1 MARGFSR
8 NLADIIYSMDAE
20 EHNDTN
26 PIIQGIVD
34 EVKSSGVSPSLTLST
49 MLVLDSAAEMFAD
62 DLDRTMTFQGRE
74 GSIHAE
80 DEILDSLLPYEGD
93 GMRRM
98 MDSILSLIGSEWR
111 FSGFVRRGSDTEA
124 DKRDWLDVSVRMT
137 GPGGD
142 SVVPV
147 NIKATHGGT
156 ADNLCSWM
164 AYDYAVIGDD
174 SPAKSFNAHARKMK
188 RLGGILDDAS
198 ENDYFVWTFFK
209 DDRQRLTGG
218 HESGSLLAS
227 RPGIDLRFNNAQSL
241 PIQMFHGHDDL
252 PEKLEYM
259 KKPIRERRLALE
271 RWMMGNISRVSH
283 SRGDKADG
291 IIRML
296 DEEP

>member
-1 MARGFSR
+1 MSA
-8 NLADIIYSMDAE
+8 AE
-20 EHNDTN
+20 ECDESDSNLHDM
-26 PIIQGIVD
+26 VD

-49 MLVLDSAAEMFAD
+49 MLVLDAAAETFAD

-80 DEILDSLLPYEGD
+80 DEILGRLLPYEGD

-98 MDSILSLIGSEWR
+98 MDSILALVGSEWR

-137 GPGGD
+137 GPSGD
-142 SVVPV
+142 AIVPV

-174 SPAKSFNAHARKMK
+174 SPAKSFNAHARKMR

-198 ENDYFVWTFFK
+198 ENDYLVWTFFK
-209 DDRQRLTGG
+209 DEGQRLTGK

-227 RPGIDLRFNNAQSL
+227 RPDIDLRFNDAQSL
-241 PIQMFHGHDDL
+241 PIQMFHGRDDL
-252 PEKLEYM
+252 PERLEYM

-296 DEEP
+296 DGGK